1 MRRRTRRILDTFTDS
16 GYLYFM
22 VDEVKNPRKRRR
34 GMTRVSAKHQ
44 ITLPVAAMRE
54 AGIEE
59 GDELSVRVDGDGRL
73 ALIRERDRIDQW
85 IGAFPGLSIAT
96 DLEGLRDEWER

>member
-1 MRRRTRRILDTFTDS
+1 M
-16 GYLYFM
+16 
-22 VDEVKNPRKRRR
+22 KRRR

-59 GDELSVRVDGDGRL
+59 GDELSVNVDGDGRL
-73 ALIRERDRIDQW
+73 MLVRERDLVDKW
-85 IGAFPGLSIAT
+85 AGAFPGLSDPEA
-96 DLEGLRDEWER
+96 LRRLREEWDR

>member
-1 MRRRTRRILDTFTDS
+1 
-16 GYLYFM
+16 
-22 VDEVKNPRKRRR
+22 
-34 GMTRVSAKHQ
+34 MTRVSAKHQ

-73 ALIRERDRIDQW
+73 TLIRERDRIDQW
-85 IGAFPGLSIAT
+85 AGAFPGLANAT